1 MWKQYRNYSW
11 GAAAGLTALLLQV
24 ASPVVAPVLRYQR
37 EAILHGELWRLV
49 TGQLLHLGWSHL
61 VLNVVALA
69 LVTALFG
76 RLFRPADWAWI
87 YAGSFLATSL
97 GLLLLQ
103 PGLHWYV
110 GLSGALHGLFAA
122 GAVVSLRRRE
132 GGALL
137 LLAGLV
143 FKLGWEQLA
152 GPLPGS
158 TEWSGGTVITAA
170 HLYGAIGGALVGRL
184 LPGVTIRQDGNW

>member
-1 MWKQYRNYSW
+1 MWGQYRDYFW
-11 GAAAGLTALLLQV
+11 GVAVGLTALLLQAAGPAV
-24 ASPVVAPVLRYQR
+24 AQALRYQR
-37 EAILHGELWRLV
+37 EAILHGEIWRLL

-61 VLNVVALA
+61 LLNLVALA
-69 LVTALFG
+69 LITALFG
-76 RLFRPADWAWI
+76 RLFRPGVWAWI
-87 YAGSFLATSL
+87 YAGSFLATTL

-103 PGLHWYV
+103 PGLQWYV

-122 GAVVSLRRRE
+122 GAVVSIRRRE
-132 GGALL
+132 SGAVL
-137 LLAGLV
+137 LLAVLV

-170 HLYGAIGGALVGRL
+170 HLYGAIGGVLVGLL
-184 LPGVTIRQDGNW
+184 LPRMVVRP

>member
-1 MWKQYRNYSW
+1 MWGQYRDYFL
-11 GAAAGLTALLLQV
+11 GVAVGLTALLLQAAGPAV
-24 ASPVVAPVLRYQR
+24 AQALRYQR
-37 EAILHGELWRLV
+37 EAILHGEIWRLL

-61 VLNVVALA
+61 LLNLVALA
-69 LVTALFG
+69 LITALFG
-76 RLFRPADWAWI
+76 RLFRPGVWAWI
-87 YAGSFLATSL
+87 YAGSFLATTL

-103 PGLHWYV
+103 PGLQWYV

-122 GAVVSLRRRE
+122 GAVVSIRRRE
-132 GGALL
+132 SGAVL
-137 LLAGLV
+137 LLAVLV

-170 HLYGAIGGALVGRL
+170 HLYGAIGGVLVGLL
-184 LPGVTIRQDGNW
+184 LPRMVVRP